1 MLKKIASRLGL
12 IMFVAVILSVSACS
26 SDTNGGKDTEAIEDW
41 EDGFVEDSSAKPV
54 DTDTVD
60 KASEQ
65 LDPITLT
72 VHYFAQDD
80 FTLPVLQKAAEGY
93 TKNHPEVNVVW
104 KLHPRT
110 QPVKLD
116 QLMEP
121 GEAQDLYWIENRAD
135 LQDFIADGLVQDLS
149 SYQSDMGGD
158 AYYDSL
164 VSSLMVDG
172 GIYGFPIVN
181 SSMMIFYNKKLM
193 TGDSMPTLNWTYEN
207 MIRSVRTIM
216 QQQQLKTGLEQGGL
230 LLLPAGQS
238 YGGDPLN
245 EAMTKLE
252 LNAEFRQ
259 GLSVML
265 DALNVDKI
273 SGDVEA
279 GASSYTNQFSQ
290 GEVPMMVG
298 FSQQLR
304 DVLTLM
310 PDVDIAPFPAGA
322 MKQQGAGTI
331 EALAVSKKSEHSNQA
346 IEFAQYMS
354 GSEDANIV
362 YANEH
367 VTMPLVLSDK
377 VREAW
382 RSSFKDPTMADR
394 LEYIV
399 KTNEGNLF
407 SLNGAPGYGDAAMR
421 LQILALDVVDGQ
433 AGKSFTANAKFD
445 EELDRINADWAMA
458 QEKAAKR

>member
-1 MLKKIASRLGL
+1 MGMVLIAVML
-12 IMFVAVILSVSACS
+12 AVTACS
-26 SDTNGGKDTEAIEDW
+26 SGSDTSTKEDEDW
-41 EDGFVEDSSAKPV
+41 EDDFVEDSGAKPV
-54 DTDTVD
+54 DTDTVVD
-60 KASEQ
+60 KTSEQ

-72 VHYFAQDD
+72 VHYFLQDD
-80 FTLPVLQKAAEGY
+80 FTLESLKKAAAGY
-93 TKNHPEVNVVW
+93 TASHPEVSVVW
-104 KLHPRT
+104 KLHSRT

-116 QLMEP
+116 QLLEP
-121 GEAQDLYWIENRAD
+121 GEAQDLYWIESRGD

-164 VSSLMVDG
+164 VSSLMIDG

-181 SSMMIFYNKKLM
+181 STMMIFYNKRLV
-193 TGDSMPTLNWTYEN
+193 TGDSVPTLNWTYED
-207 MIRSVRTIM
+207 MIRSVRTVM
-216 QQQQLKTGLEQGGL
+216 QQNQLKTGLEQGGL

-238 YGGDPLN
+238 YGGDPVN
-245 EAMTKLE
+245 ETLTKLE
-252 LNAEFRQ
+252 LNSEFRQ
-259 GLSVML
+259 GMSVML
-265 DALNVDKI
+265 NALNVDKI
-273 SGDVEA
+273 SGDAEA
-279 GASSYTNQFSQ
+279 GAGSYTSQFSD

-298 FSQQLR
+298 FSQQLAY
-304 DVLTLM
+304 LQLM
-310 PDVDIAPFPAGA
+310 PDLGIAPFPAGA

-421 LQILALDVVDGQ
+421 LQILTLDVADGQ
-433 AGKSFTANAKFD
+433 AGKAFTGNAKFD

-458 QEKAAKR
+458 QEKAAKP